1 MPDTPLDI
9 AEIEDRIAV
18 VRANLRELVEQA
30 AGYSG
35 AADEDLTSQRIAEQE
50 AELEL
55 LKKQHDELCRSKA
68 HR

>member
-1 MPDTPLDI
+1 MADTPLDI

-18 VRANLRELVEQA
+18 VRTKLRELVEQA

-35 AADEDLTSQRIAEQE
+35 AADEDLTSQRIAQQE

-55 LKKQHDELCRSKA
+55 LKKQHDELSRSKSS
-68 HR
+68 R